1 MNKENNSRFSTPKHA
16 KGTPRRAATSLNKAH
31 LLRLRNDNIPFPR
44 DLIFEREKPIERN
57 LIVTG
62 FLPNSKDTVLETLRS
77 TGFTLIR

>member
-1 MNKENNSRFSTPKHA
+1 MNKENYSRFSTPKHA

-31 LLRLRNDNIPFPR
+31 LLRIRNENMPIPQNPT
-44 DLIFEREKPIERN
+44 FEYEINPSRH

-62 FLPNSKDTVLETLRS
+62 FLPHSKDIVLETFRT